1 MKLLSLL
8 LLFLSSNFDK
18 VKTTVNYQYQIY
30 EEVRYIKGI
39 FNPDIKI
46 QTLVEEIP
54 ITIHEDTIDLNN
66 YYPLDSLII
75 SGNFKYLYFYQD
87 NTLCASLFNKNKLEY
102 TIQDFKL
109 LNGNWYTINIPYQ
122 ITESKTKR
130 LSSINKILI
139 NNNLYTNIS

>member
-8 LLFLSSNFDK
+8 LLFLSFNFDK
-18 VKTTVNYQYQIY
+18 IKTTVNYQYQIY

-75 SGNFKYLYFYQD
+75 SVQN
-87 NTLCASLFNKNKLEY
+87 
-102 TIQDFKL
+102 
-109 LNGNWYTINIPYQ
+109 
-122 ITESKTKR
+122 
-130 LSSINKILI
+130 
-139 NNNLYTNIS
+139 